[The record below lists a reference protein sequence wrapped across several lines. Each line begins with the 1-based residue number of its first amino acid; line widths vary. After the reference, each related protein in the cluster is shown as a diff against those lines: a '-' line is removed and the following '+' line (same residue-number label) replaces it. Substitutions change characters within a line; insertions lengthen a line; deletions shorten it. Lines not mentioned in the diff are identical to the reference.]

1 MTNILKIWWKDN
13 RWWMQLLSLALTA
26 AVAVGVFMQ
35 TVYAYG
41 PRIDTLEQR
50 LANQE
55 SRLSRIEQGVDD
67 IKFFWHIPNRKG
79 L

>member
-1 MTNILKIWWKDN
+1 MRNYIQQWWKDN
-13 RWWMQLLSLALTA
+13 RWWTQLLTLALTT
-26 AVAVGVFMQ
+26 AVAFGVFMQ

-41 PRIDTLEQR
+41 PRIDSMEQR

-67 IKFFWHIPNRKG
+67 IKFYWRIPSRG
-79 L
+79 RP